1 MNVEKS
7 LEQLETLI
15 TQQRTNEIEGFLLEK
30 IEDSASQ
37 EDIGSLITLMN
48 ELIGYYRESG
58 EFEKALGYCREVLQ
72 VAAQAGLAGTIPYA
86 TTLLNVANTCRE
98 GGLVREAMVH
108 YQEVRG
114 I

>member
-15 TQQRTNEIEGFLLEK
+15 TQHRTNEIEGFLLEK

-48 ELIGYYRESG
+48 ELITGKVVNLRRHWDIAG
-58 EFEKALGYCREVLQ
+58 RYCR
-72 VAAQAGLAGTIPYA
+72 
-86 TTLLNVANTCRE
+86 
-98 GGLVREAMVH
+98 
-108 YQEVRG
+108 
-114 I
+114 